1 MRVRKPSRFR
11 PRQLAAFVC
20 AIAYLFGGMELLPE
34 LLALSASLEGSHS
47 LQLTHSGAQV
57 QIILGHQRRGPG
69 TPSPEEILVAGSHRH
84 GVASRVFCL
93 FAERTPARP
102 DHVASFGTSSLCERP
117 AAKFQAPAA
126 SAPVLSA
133 RFQPVLIFPPDV
145 TSLTSFWPL
154 PPPALLGSTVRL
166 I

>member
-57 QIILGHQRRGPG
+57 QIILSHQLER
-69 TPSPEEILVAGSHRH
+69 AGKVPPPLAAASHRH

-93 FAERTPARP
+93 FAERTPAP
-102 DHVASFGTSSLCERP
+102 ADHVASFDTSSLCERP
-117 AAKFQAPAA
+117 AAKAQ
-126 SAPVLSA
+126 
-133 RFQPVLIFPPDV
+133 
-145 TSLTSFWPL
+145 
-154 PPPALLGSTVRL
+154 
-166 I
+166 